1 MGNTQTHD
9 NMRHFFDDIGF
20 GGSHR
25 PQTARPWIGR
35 PRYHYQT
42 QQQRPRQQQN
52 QTFRS
57 RDQRHNENIH
67 EAADKLMQYGF
78 DRKAVYQVLQET
90 GTHDLHQALR
100 ILAAR
105 GARQRASTSRSPS
118 TEPVSPRAAS
128 SDSDLDSDES
138 GESEEEEEDEERECM
153 DEDTG
158 MESEADVNRAQE
170 TEEQGPQSSEAAMV
184 ADSRAK
190 AEAILVEAHQ
200 LDAPDLRQTWRQ
212 CKMLNGVPVDIVGYE
227 ESLLRLQMKLD
238 NITAGDD
245 AGEEERQAI
254 RAVRREAVRK
264 IQGQLDQI
272 DAVRGWWLQQNSQEP
287 AVAAGTAVAVA

>member
-1 MGNTQTHD
+1 MGNIQQHRPTHD
-9 NMRHFFDDIGF
+9 NMRHFFDEIGF
-20 GGSHR
+20 GNHR

-42 QQQRPRQQQN
+42 KQQLPRQQQN
-52 QTFRS
+52 QTFWS

-78 DRKAVYQVLQET
+78 DRKTVYQVLRET

-118 TEPVSPRAAS
+118 TEPVSPRGAS
-128 SDSDLDSDES
+128 SDSDSDSDES
-138 GESEEEEEDEERECM
+138 GESEEEEED
-153 DEDTG
+153 
-158 MESEADVNRAQE
+158 
-170 TEEQGPQSSEAAMV
+170 
-184 ADSRAK
+184 
-190 AEAILVEAHQ
+190 EAILVEAHQ

>member
-1 MGNTQTHD
+1 MGIRQHRPTHD
-9 NMRHFFDDIGF
+9 NMRHFFEDIGF
-20 GGSHR
+20 GSHR

-42 QQQRPRQQQN
+42 KQQLPRQQQN
-52 QTFRS
+52 KTCWS

-67 EAADKLMQYGF
+67 EAADKLIQYGF
-78 DRKAVYQVLQET
+78 DRKTVYQVPRET

-118 TEPVSPRAAS
+118 TEPVSPRGAS
-128 SDSDLDSDES
+128 SDSDSDSDES
-138 GESEEEEEDEERECM
+138 GESEEEEEDEERECI

-200 LDAPDLRQTWRQ
+200 LDAPDLRQAWRQ

-238 NITAGDD
+238 
-245 AGEEERQAI
+245 
-254 RAVRREAVRK
+254 
-264 IQGQLDQI
+264 QI
-272 DAVRGWWLQQNSQEP
+272 DAVRG
-287 AVAAGTAVAVA
+287 

>member
-1 MGNTQTHD
+1 
-9 NMRHFFDDIGF
+9 
-20 GGSHR
+20 
-25 PQTARPWIGR
+25 
-35 PRYHYQT
+35 
-42 QQQRPRQQQN
+42 
-52 QTFRS
+52 
-57 RDQRHNENIH
+57 
-67 EAADKLMQYGF
+67 MQYGF
-78 DRKAVYQVLQET
+78 DRKAVYQVLRET

-264 IQGQLDQI
+264 IQGQLDDI

>member
-1 MGNTQTHD
+1 
-9 NMRHFFDDIGF
+9 
-20 GGSHR
+20 
-25 PQTARPWIGR
+25 
-35 PRYHYQT
+35 
-42 QQQRPRQQQN
+42 
-52 QTFRS
+52 
-57 RDQRHNENIH
+57 
-67 EAADKLMQYGF
+67 MQYGF
-78 DRKAVYQVLQET
+78 DRKAVYQVLRET

-118 TEPVSPRAAS
+118 TEPVSPQAAS

-264 IQGQLDQI
+264 IQGQLDDI

>member
-1 MGNTQTHD
+1 MGTSNIRQHRPTHD

-20 GGSHR
+20 GNHR

-42 QQQRPRQQQN
+42 KQQLPRQQQN
-52 QTFRS
+52 QTFWS

-78 DRKAVYQVLQET
+78 DRKTVYQVLRET

-118 TEPVSPRAAS
+118 TEPVSPRGAS
-128 SDSDLDSDES
+128 SDSDSDSDES
-138 GESEEEEEDEERECM
+138 GESEEEEEDEERECI

-227 ESLLRLQMKLD
+227 E
-238 NITAGDD
+238 
-245 AGEEERQAI
+245 ERQAI
-254 RAVRREAVRK
+254 RAV
-264 IQGQLDQI
+264 
-272 DAVRGWWLQQNSQEP
+272 
-287 AVAAGTAVAVA
+287 